1 MTDDIQCYCC
11 GKLMLPSYY
20 ARYSNAIDAEL
31 TPPEALDDLKPILER
46 LCCRRMILMRT
57 TLVEDFHYL
66 QTRYEKPIVPV
77 ASCPK
82 SFLLEVKCEH
92 EHFHRPA
99 TSSYYVFRPYDIM
112 YAFIRRAFINLLAQH
127 PRQTAL
133 TLELINPL
141 LPGKLDNKTAQWEL
155 VKAIRTTL
163 KTNDYAFAKQF
174 SCACNAFAYATSG
187 AIVPATSTTNSAE
200 LEHIVIEMRGTCVFY
215 DLLKSWK
222 LRQMLCTQHEQ
233 HCTICGV
240 GIIKGLNARCQKCL
254 SKEPENDAEWGDMHH
269 LNPLGR
275 RLLLLRHRQFSK
287 PNNTCEISR
296 GRSGS
301 DGIIS

>member
-1 MTDDIQCYCC
+1 
-11 GKLMLPSYY
+11 
-20 ARYSNAIDAEL
+20 
-31 TPPEALDDLKPILER
+31 
-46 LCCRRMILMRT
+46 
-57 TLVEDFHYL
+57 
-66 QTRYEKPIVPV
+66 
-77 ASCPK
+77 
-82 SFLLEVKCEH
+82 
-92 EHFHRPA
+92 
-99 TSSYYVFRPYDIM
+99 M